1 MTLLASRTRAGSL
14 LGGDDHSLYTHQ
26 EESLY
31 VDLTL
36 VRLGLL
42 RLNFLMESCPPGSL
56 PDPQFLNSL
65 LRLVRSDS
73 FSKGLSHWSLQDAP
87 VIAKAAYLVE
97 CAHFVRRCSL
107 GQWPE
112 WMRINM
118 TTFRP
123 HESFAVRAT
132 GNSNSRL
139 NKLYQAAAARMFY
152 IWGEVSRRKESR
164 QSIEFFIVPV
174 AIQGYLVATRSDLR

>member
-1 MTLLASRTRAGSL
+1 L
-14 LGGDDHSLYTHQ
+14 
-26 EESLY
+26 
-31 VDLTL
+31 
-36 VRLGLL
+36 
-42 RLNFLMESCPPGSL
+42 FLIK
-56 PDPQFLNSL
+56 FLILKNKNYFKNS
-65 LRLVRSDS
+65 
-73 FSKGLSHWSLQDAP
+73 P
-87 VIAKAAYLVE
+87 VISKAAYLVE

-132 GNSNSRL
+132 GNINARL

-152 IWGEVSRRKESR
+152 IWGEVS
-164 QSIEFFIVPV
+164 
-174 AIQGYLVATRSDLR
+174 YLNKILKRN